1 MIYLDYNAT
10 TPLCDAAREAMLPY
24 LGGKFGNPSSVH
36 AAGREARAAIDNA
49 RDKIAALLHAKPGEI
64 IFTGG
69 ATESCNLGVLGLA
82 RSASAGGLPGV
93 PSAKPGHIISNK
105 AEHHAVLHAV
115 EHLEDREGF
124 EVTWLNVSKT
134 GMVDLDQL
142 ADSIRPDTKLVS
154 IMTANNETGVIQPMR
169 EISRICRERG
179 VLLHS
184 DMVQAFGKIPVIPSE
199 VENGAAGKAATWT
212 GRPEAERTGS
222 ERIKPRE
229 NIETLTQRDP
239 SIPKAFGTQ
248 DDLGSLVDCASF
260 AAHKFYGPKGTGF
273 LFLRSG
279 LPIEP
284 LMFGGA
290 HENQR
295 RPGTENVAGV
305 AGMAAAAE
313 WVLRNA
319 DGERQRQAQLRD
331 DFWTRIAK
339 LFPDAQQNGD
349 PAHRLAN
356 TLNASFIGVD
366 SETMLMAL
374 DLEGVCA
381 SSGSACMVG
390 SVRAS
395 HVLLAMGLP
404 MESARSAIRF
414 SLGRPTTAEE
424 IAGAA
429 DALEQIAK
437 RTKDAREY
445 ALA

>member
-10 TPLCDAAREAMLPY
+10 TPLCDPAREAMLPY
-24 LGGKFGNPSSVH
+24 FGRHFGNPSSVH

-49 RDKIAALLHAKPGEI
+49 RDKLGALLQAKPGEI

-69 ATESCNLGVLGLA
+69 ATESCNLAVLGLA
-82 RSASAGGLPGV
+82 RSSSSRGGHL
-93 PSAKPGHIISNK
+93 ISNK
-105 AEHHAVLHAV
+105 AEHHAVLHPL
-115 EHLEDREGF
+115 EHLEQHEGF
-124 EVTWLNVSKT
+124 EVTWLNVSES

-142 ADSIRPDTKLVS
+142 ADSIRPDTRLVS

-169 EISRICRERG
+169 EISQICRDRG

-184 DMVQAFGKIPVIPSE
+184 DMVQGFGKTDVD
-199 VENGAAGKAATWT
+199 V
-212 GRPEAERTGS
+212 
-222 ERIKPRE
+222 
-229 NIETLTQRDP
+229 
-239 SIPKAFGTQ
+239 
-248 DDLGSLVDCASF
+248 SLVDVGSF

-273 LFLRSG
+273 LCLRAG
-279 LPIEP
+279 LPIQP
-284 LMFGGA
+284 IMFGGA

-295 RPGTENVAGV
+295 RPGTENVAGI

-313 WVLRNA
+313 WILR
-319 DGERQRQAQLRD
+319 DRQTEQERRAQLRD
-331 DFWTRIAK
+331 QLWRSIADV
-339 LFPDAQQNGD
+339 FPGAQQNGD
-349 PAHRLAN
+349 PVHRLAN
-356 TLNASFIGVD
+356 TLNASFINVD

-374 DLEGVCA
+374 DLEGICA

-404 MESARSAIRF
+404 IERARSAIRF
-414 SLGRPTTAEE
+414 SLGKWTTAEE
-424 IAGAA
+424 IAATG
-429 DALEQIAK
+429 DALDRIAK

>member
-24 LGGKFGNPSSVH
+24 LGRHFGNPSSVH

-49 RDKIAALLHAKPGEI
+49 RDKLAAFLHAKPSEI
-64 IFTGG
+64 IFTSG

-82 RSASAGGLPGV
+82 RSGSLRG
-93 PSAKPGHIISNK
+93 GHIISNK
-105 AEHHAVLHAV
+105 AEHHAVMHAV
-115 EHLEDREGF
+115 EQLENHEGF
-124 EVTWLNVSKT
+124 EVTWLDVSKN
-134 GMVDLDQL
+134 GLVDLDQL
-142 ADSIRPDTKLVS
+142 AGSIRPDTKLVS
-154 IMTANNETGVIQPMR
+154 IMTANNETGVIQPMG

-184 DMVQAFGKIPVIPSE
+184 DIVQAFGKVDIDV
-199 VENGAAGKAATWT
+199 
-212 GRPEAERTGS
+212 
-222 ERIKPRE
+222 
-229 NIETLTQRDP
+229 
-239 SIPKAFGTQ
+239 
-248 DDLGSLVDCASF
+248 SLVDAGSF
-260 AAHKFYGPKGTGF
+260 AAHKFYGPKGSGF
-273 LFLRSG
+273 LFVRSG
-279 LPIEP
+279 LPIQP
-284 LMFGGA
+284 IMFGGA

-295 RPGTENVAGV
+295 RPGTENVAGI

-313 WVLRNA
+313 WVLRDVDA
-319 DGERQRQAQLRD
+319 ERQRQAQLRD
-331 DFWTRIAK
+331 NFWTRIAK
-339 LFPDAQQNGD
+339 VFPDAQQNGD

-414 SLGRPTTAEE
+414 SLGRRTTAEE
-424 IAGAA
+424 IANAA
-429 DALEQIAK
+429 DALERIAK

-445 ALA
+445 AVA